1 MHVPRMPFAYALILC
16 LLFLLPSAPAES
28 SGAQRAPGL
37 RAMAAS
43 GSAVGQRR
51 VFLPVV
57 PVIHPFRLDLI
68 GQTGGAM
75 NALAVT
81 DRFLYAGIGPRLA
94 IFSLASPGK
103 PLLVGLSEVL
113 PGVVQAVVVQG
124 AYAYV
129 GLANAWAQVVDIR
142 QPSRP
147 RVLAA
152 IPGLNAA
159 RLAVTSRYLIGGDR
173 DLIVLDLARPDAPR
187 EVGRY
192 LAWAH
197 FDEGGLTDLHVFGAM
212 VYAETPWGTLII
224 DISVPTVPQLER
236 YVPDWRCCLAVDQ
249 GYAYV
254 RNFARPAVA
263 VWRLDDPAAPLEV
276 ARIDACRY
284 PADAVVDRRRLYL
297 VCLGNDWEQ
306 LGAQLSVIDI
316 SDPVRP
322 FLRGALPL
330 NEFGIA
336 MASLSGRI
344 LHIVGDRGLTL
355 VDLRQADKPRE
366 LRPVDTLADI
376 TRLAAVGRQ
385 VFAADNPGRR
395 LWKIDVTDPARPF
408 VHDVAPLPGP
418 ASRLL
423 ASDTAAY
430 VAGEVQRVGGRS
442 VTPGGYLSAFGLS
455 RSGMFTELGRL
466 TGILPPQDIA
476 LMGDVIYALS
486 NDYEAREIRIIDV
499 SRAEEPRPVS
509 GFANDDQSYYTTL
522 AIDGGTLIVSSRRD
536 WMGLKIF
543 DINDPL
549 HPVARGRLPIQNPRN
564 AVVRGDTAYVGT
576 RERVVAVDLS
586 DLDHPRILGEQ
597 AAGAGET
604 DSRMVLDGPLL
615 YRASSCLAVDD
626 LSDPARPVQIYGQ
639 YLSGMLYGQCLSGRV
654 RDVAVLDGDVMVA
667 AGDAGLIVLRPAR
680 P

>member
-16 LLFLLPSAPAES
+16 LLFLLPSAPAAC

-37 RAMAAS
+37 RAMAAA

-51 VFLPVV
+51 VFLPAV
-57 PVIHPFRLDLI
+57 PVIRPLRLDLI

-113 PGVVQAVVVQG
+113 PGVVQAVAVHG

-187 EVGRY
+187 EIGSYRDWVY
-192 LAWAH
+192 
-197 FDEGGLTDLHVFGAM
+197 FDEGGLTDLNVFGAM
-212 VYAETPWGTLII
+212 VYAETPWGTLVI
-224 DISVPTVPQLER
+224 DISVPTAPQLER
-236 YVPDWRCCLAVDQ
+236 YVPDWRCCLAADQ

-297 VCLGNDWEQ
+297 VCLGNAWEQ
-306 LGAQLSVIDI
+306 LGAQLDVIDV
-316 SDPVRP
+316 SDPVHP
-322 FLRGALPL
+322 FLRSALPL
-330 NEFGIA
+330 NAFGIA

-366 LRPVDTLADI
+366 LLPVDTLTDI

-385 VFAADNPGRR
+385 VIAADNTGRR
-395 LWKIDVTDPARPF
+395 LWKIDVTDHDRPF
-408 VHDVAPLPGP
+408 VYDVAPLPGL
-418 ASRLL
+418 ASRVL

-430 VAGEVQRVGGRS
+430 VAGEAHWVGGRS
-442 VTPGGYLSAFGLS
+442 VTPSGYLSVFGPS
-455 RSGMFTELGRL
+455 RTGMFTELGRL
-466 TGILPPQDIA
+466 TGIVPPTDIA
-476 LMGDVIYALS
+476 RTGNVIYALS
-486 NDYEAREIRIIDV
+486 NDHGARAIRIIDV
-499 SRAEEPRPVS
+499 SRAEAPRPVS

-522 AIDGGTLIVSSRRD
+522 AIDGGTLIVSSRLD

-549 HPVARGRLPIQNPRN
+549 HPVARGQLPIQEPRN
-564 AVVRGDTAYVGT
+564 AVVRGDMAYVGT
-576 RERVVAVDLS
+576 RDQVIAVDIT
-586 DLDHPRILGEQ
+586 DLDHPRILSGQ
-597 AAGAGET
+597 AAGTGET

-639 YLSGMLYGQCLSGRV
+639 YLGGSLYGQCLSGRV
-654 RDVAVLDGDVMVA
+654 RDAAILDGDVMVA
-667 AGDAGLIVLRPAR
+667 AGDAGLIVLRPAS